1 MAKLQDPWR
10 YVLAEVQVVL
20 VVLLALLVVQGPRLA
35 VVSLWYRVVVVVRVA
50 VSRSHLLT
58 LLAAVL

>member
-35 VVSLWYRVVVVVRVA
+35 VVSL
-50 VSRSHLLT
+50 
-58 LLAAVL
+58 

>member
-10 YVLAEVQVVL
+10 YVPAEVQVVL

-50 VSRSHLLT
+50 VSRSHLLM